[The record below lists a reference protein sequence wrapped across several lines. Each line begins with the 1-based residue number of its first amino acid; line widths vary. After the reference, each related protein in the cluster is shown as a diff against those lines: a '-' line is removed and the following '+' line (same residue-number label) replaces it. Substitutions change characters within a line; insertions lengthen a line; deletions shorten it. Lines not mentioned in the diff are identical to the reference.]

1 MPIRLDT
8 NNSIKGFT
16 LLEVMIALLIFSI
29 GLLGLAG
36 LQAGSLRSTKISDN
50 RATAIIA
57 AHDMAARIQTNSHA
71 AAYFYKLASSKI
83 PSYST
88 NCTLAKCTLNK
99 DVADWDMY
107 QWDTYL
113 KNSLPSGYG
122 TITKINGIYKIT
134 VYWDENGTGIA
145 NKYYEMD
152 FQGS

>member
-1 MPIRLDT
+1 MPIKPET
-8 NNSIKGFT
+8 NTTRTGFT

-36 LQAGSLRSTKISDN
+36 LQAGGLRSTKISDN

-57 AHDMAARIQTNSHA
+57 AHDMEARILTNSHG
-71 AAYFYKLASSKI
+71 AAYLYKLTSSSI
-83 PSYST
+83 PSYNT
-88 NCTLAKCTLNK
+88 NCTLNICANVH

-107 QWDTYL
+107 EWDTYI

-122 TITKINGIYKIT
+122 TITKANGIYKIT
-134 VYWDENGTGIA
+134 VHWDESGTGNS
-145 NKYYEMD
+145 NKSYEMD